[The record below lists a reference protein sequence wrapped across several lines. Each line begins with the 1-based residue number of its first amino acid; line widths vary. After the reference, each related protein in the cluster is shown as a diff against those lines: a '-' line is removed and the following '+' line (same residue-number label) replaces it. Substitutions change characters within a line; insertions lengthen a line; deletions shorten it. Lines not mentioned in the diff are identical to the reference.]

1 VLHLGEGVKLPSTYG
16 STNNWTA
23 LHVQITGFSP
33 LGSSSY
39 VSLGMDGG
47 EGVGVLSNP
56 VVQELASKYGKTP
69 AQVVLR

>member
-1 VLHLGEGVKLPSTYG
+1 MLHLGDGPLAHIHRAPPIIG
-16 STNNWTA
+16 R
-23 LHVQITGFSP
+23 LLRVQITGFSP

>member
-1 VLHLGEGVKLPSTYG
+1 
-16 STNNWTA
+16 
-23 LHVQITGFSP
+23 VQITGFSP